1 MAFRK
6 RTVALLDDL
15 RIIPLRRARGAHPAT
30 FPGAGRAVGNVRRMV
45 VQAGQR
51 WTRTKSRL
59 RRQRTASRH
68 ECVRTQLQRPGWVR
82 PALPSSFFTMSNSPL
97 RGSRRACLR
106 LGFSFSFRVHPDRGV
121 GGAPT
126 GAYCLLSRLPDA
138 TFRAGEARRV
148 QPRPQIW
155 GGPSRAVETFVS
167 WRARTNDW
175 RIVAS
180 LRTDLAR
187 LSIEPSQN

>member
-68 ECVRTQLQRPGWVR
+68 ECVRTQLQSPGWVR

-97 RGSRRACLR
+97 RGSRRAAPLVPVAHVCVSGSLFPFASTPIEGWAER
-106 LGFSFSFRVHPDRGV
+106 RQAHTVCCRVCQTRPSALVRRGASSR
-121 GGAPT
+121 APK
-126 GAYCLLSRLPDA
+126 
-138 TFRAGEARRV
+138 FGEA
-148 QPRPQIW
+148 
-155 GGPSRAVETFVS
+155 
-167 WRARTNDW
+167 
-175 RIVAS
+175 
-180 LRTDLAR
+180 LHAR
-187 LSIEPSQN
+187 LRPSSHGAQEQMIGGLSQVSGPT